1 MRISDWS
8 SDVCSSDLVLGLLL
22 LLELHRVLRRLAPTR
37 AAVLARRVGPLV
49 ESLAA
54 LPVLEDVDAEAPR
67 DLDLAAGVASHW
79 FLTPHTRRRLGGRQ
93 PMWGPGVTSLIPLT
107 SIQVTCNERI
117 PRSRPAPGP
126 IHRPTP
132 LP

>member
-54 LPVLEDVDAEAPR
+54 LLVLEDVDAEAPR
-67 DLDLAAGVASHW
+67 DLDLGAGVASHG
-79 FLTPHTRRRLGGRQ
+79 FLTPQTRRRLGGRQ
-93 PMWGPGVTSLIPLT
+93 PLGGTGVTSLIPVT
-107 SIQVTCNERI
+107 SMPVRCKTRTSV
-117 PRSRPAPGP
+117 RS
-126 IHRPTP
+126 
-132 LP
+132 